1 MRKKLKRLVK
11 AERVLKESYNVRNL
25 RRHGSDI
32 GEVPRIHLGRLPIKG
47 RGGVGHEPAQARCG
61 CRMDYF
67 LPMYYKYTQSN
78 SPMPPA
84 SCPPM

>member
-11 AERVLKESYNVRNL
+11 AERVLKESHNVRNL

-32 GEVPRIHLGRLPIKG
+32 GEVPIPIKG

-61 CRMDYF
+61 CLLNYF
-67 LPMYYKYTQSN
+67 LPIHVCELKTERAIFYFLSY
-78 SPMPPA
+78 
-84 SCPPM
+84 